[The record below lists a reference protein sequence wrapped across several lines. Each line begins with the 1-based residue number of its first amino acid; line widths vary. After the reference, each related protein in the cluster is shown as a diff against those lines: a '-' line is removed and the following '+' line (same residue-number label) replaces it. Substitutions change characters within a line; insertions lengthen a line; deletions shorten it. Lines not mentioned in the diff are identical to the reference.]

1 MFDII
6 NQISDP
12 QCAGISMADVGVGYD
27 NAKQNLLWGN
37 NVCYG
42 GIKEKKVVQLGINIR
57 YMVTIFLWVKS
68 QYVFGGAHG
77 KLYVR

>member
-1 MFDII
+1 M
-6 NQISDP
+6 
-12 QCAGISMADVGVGYD
+12 
-27 NAKQNLLWGN
+27 
-37 NVCYG
+37 CYG